1 MRNKMK
7 TEFTINIKWP
17 FVVLLT
23 LILGSLKYWGGF
35 NISWAWVF
43 SPIIFMV
50 CWIVAAL
57 ALIGYFFVNKKVE
70 SVDKDG
76 NIVLKRRT
84 FK

>member
-1 MRNKMK
+1 MK
-7 TEFTINIKWP
+7 TEFTISIKWP
-17 FVVLLT
+17 FAVLLT

-35 NISWAWVF
+35 NISWVWVF
-43 SPIIFMV
+43 SPIILMV

-57 ALIGYFFVNKKVE
+57 ALIGYFFVSKRVE

-76 NIVLKRRT
+76 NIVLKRRV